1 MYKRP
6 FWHFQPEQEPNNE
19 PEVDNMQVS
28 QPIAKPSVSS
38 SLVCKLIKDGLEQN
52 GVLPAVDMKYR
63 PTASQW
69 QKIMFETEMDP
80 TCSYSNVELIN
91 FKTSKVHLKGGI
103 RMPFDCLSEA
113 QYIHVVNGGFYE
125 DAPQIDEKCRV

>member
-1 MYKRP
+1 MKKELQAGAAADKRTAA
-6 FWHFQPEQEPNNE
+6 
-19 PEVDNMQVS
+19 DS
-28 QPIAKPSVSS
+28 IPSA
-38 SLVCKLIKDGLEQN
+38 SLVQN
-52 GVLPAVDMKYR
+52 GMLPAVDMKYR

-69 QKIMFETEMDP
+69 QKIIFETEMAP

-91 FKTSKVHLKGGI
+91 FKTSKVHLKGGL